1 MPARLPL
8 HCTLYAFLMDISR
21 FFRSLPNWETVSIA
35 TAEAD
40 SEEPQEIEKRNEK
53 ETDMLVENLG
63 TSDIP
68 AHEIL
73 SDPGQLR

>member
-1 MPARLPL
+1 M
-8 HCTLYAFLMDISR
+8 
-21 FFRSLPNWETVSIA
+21 A